1 MSTGFTAFV
10 ALFDP
15 LNIFNETAPFIN
27 QIGSGINHQNTYIPP
42 TRSPPTQGPTP
53 VTRAPHNTN
62 KHNMVARSLR
72 IFAPSAIKQVSVIP
86 AHPALITPLRSF
98 SRKYIFFCLATLL
111 VMLKGLAARPP
122 PAFSGPNCD
131 ATTTVRSRRRGP
143 ENGIGVQPCAF

>member
-72 IFAPSAIKQVSVIP
+72 IFAPSAIKQVAVIP
-86 AHPALITPLRSF
+86 AHPAEVYFFLSRHTTRNAEGARRS
-98 SRKYIFFCLATLL
+98 A
-111 VMLKGLAARPP
+111 AARIFW
-122 PAFSGPNCD
+122 A
-131 ATTTVRSRRRGP
+131 
-143 ENGIGVQPCAF
+143 